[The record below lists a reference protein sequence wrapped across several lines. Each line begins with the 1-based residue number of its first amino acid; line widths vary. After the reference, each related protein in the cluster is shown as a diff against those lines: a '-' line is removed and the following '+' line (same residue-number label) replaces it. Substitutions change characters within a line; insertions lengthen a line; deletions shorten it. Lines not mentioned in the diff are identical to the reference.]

1 MKEEKKAHEEQAKI
15 SANAEEAKDDA
26 KQGRAGAGTAIAETK
41 GLQAFVMLFGCRPS
55 VGVGAETVMFEEIAE
70 ALLTNFDPR
79 SLVCLF
85 PQALSDL
92 IGTDSNFELSAP
104 PSIKNLRL
112 LYNFNIVAEI
122 RAVIFCNSEIQ
133 GRPGAPAVEYK
144 DSKVKCDKVG
154 SMFKNILKVQ
164 DENVEVCHDLSKDQ
178 MTNQGELVNMFLFHL

>member
-1 MKEEKKAHEEQAKI
+1 
-15 SANAEEAKDDA
+15 
-26 KQGRAGAGTAIAETK
+26 
-41 GLQAFVMLFGCRPS
+41 MLFGCRPS
-55 VGVGAETVMFEEIAE
+55 VGVKAETLMYEDIAE

-112 LYNFNIVAEI
+112 LYYSNIVAEI

-133 GRPGAPAVEYK
+133 GRLGAPAVEYK

-164 DENVEVCHDLSKDQ
+164 DENVEQCQDFNKEQMIAKLSDLEKMADSYQSKNNEVILICIAFIGFSVDP
-178 MTNQGELVNMFLFHL
+178 LYA